1 MLDVVLALSVLGA
14 VIFFGA
20 LLSIGNERQRRAIDG
35 IREQAA
41 RWAEADL
48 RLKRARAAREVRVD
62 DPRAW
67 LEGIVSRLLGVS
79 PMFTSLYPW
88 EQEEARAM
96 VGVCSDGRR
105 MVATSLPPD
114 RFLKIMRS
122 RPRSR
127 LAQAE
132 VGLLGDHPKRVPV
145 YELSIVT
152 AGAFF
157 DLEAA
162 QAWQEVTGTPLG
174 AERLY
179 LFEVPR
185 SGRGR

>member
-1 MLDVVLALSVLGA
+1 
-14 VIFFGA
+14 
-20 LLSIGNERQRRAIDG
+20 
-35 IREQAA
+35 
-41 RWAEADL
+41 
-48 RLKRARAAREVRVD
+48 
-62 DPRAW
+62 
-67 LEGIVSRLLGVS
+67 
-79 PMFTSLYPW
+79 
-88 EQEEARAM
+88 M

-105 MVATSLPPD
+105 MVATSIPPD
-114 RFLKIMRS
+114 QFLKILRS

-162 QAWQEVTGTPLG
+162 QAWQQVTGTPLS
-174 AERLY
+174 AERLF
-179 LFEVPR
+179 LFEVPP
-185 SGRGR
+185 SGRSR